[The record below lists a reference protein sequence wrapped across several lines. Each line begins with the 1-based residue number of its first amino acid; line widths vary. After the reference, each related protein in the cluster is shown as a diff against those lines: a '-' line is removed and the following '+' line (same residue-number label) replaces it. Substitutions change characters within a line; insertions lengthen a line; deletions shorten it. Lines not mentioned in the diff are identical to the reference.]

1 MTKKTFGP
9 HNKPQGKRGP
19 KDSLTDKERKLA
31 QGLVGGLTMKAA
43 LQKAGYASSVLSSA
57 DSVLNRPRFVR
68 YIDGLRTRQ
77 VERLDYSIDNL
88 CARLER
94 VYFEAMEK
102 SQYGPA
108 VQAVMGVAKL
118 MGHLTDK
125 TEIELHILSKP
136 SRDPTDVVTLSVE
149 EWQRQFAPK
158 RVGYGAAE
166 DKSPNGSSPGRNPKN
181 H

>member
-1 MTKKTFGP
+1 MTTKKTWGP
-9 HNKPQGKRGP
+9 HNKPQGKRPP
-19 KDSLTDKERKLA
+19 KDTLNDRERKLA
-31 QGLVGGLTMKAA
+31 QGLVSGLTMKAA
-43 LQKAGYASSVLSSA
+43 LQKAGYASSVLASA
-57 DSVLNRPRFVR
+57 DSVITRPRFVR
-68 YIDGLRTRQ
+68 YVDDLRKRQ

-108 VQAVMGVAKL
+108 VQAVMGIGKM
-118 MGHLTDK
+118 MGHLADK

-136 SRDPTDVVTLSVE
+136 SREPTETLTLSPE

-158 RVGYGAAE
+158 RI
-166 DKSPNGSSPGRNPKN
+166 N
-181 H
+181 